1 MHTEQWEF
9 ARRRDV
15 LSCSAVFMGPGFF
28 AARKAGMTLVA

>member
-28 AARKAGMTLVA
+28 AARKAGMTPVA